1 MTLIEAIICGIVQ
14 GAAEFLPISSSGHL
28 ALLHAM
34 FGLSDPETC
43 MTFDV
48 MLHLAT
54 LAAVVCV
61 YSRDVLA
68 LIKAFFTIIGKI
80 FSGRG
85 KELTGTE
92 RFALYIVVATLPL
105 GLAFFAKDA
114 VTGVAATPRVVG
126 ILLLINGFVLLI
138 GDRAG
143 RGCATAES
151 LGAGRALAVGAFQL
165 AAVVPGLSRSG
176 MTVTGGLVCGLER
189 TQAVRFS
196 FIMSIPAILGANIMN
211 VAEIIKTPV
220 ERSQLGIYAVGMIF
234 AAVTGFFALKLVDFI
249 ARKNKISLFA
259 IYCFAVGTAA
269 VIFG

>member
-68 LIKAFFTIIGKI
+68 LIKAFFTMIGKI

-85 KELTGTE
+85 KEL
-92 RFALYIVVATLPL
+92 
-105 GLAFFAKDA
+105 
-114 VTGVAATPRVVG
+114 
-126 ILLLINGFVLLI
+126 NG
-138 GDRAG
+138 D
-143 RGCATAES
+143 
-151 LGAGRALAVGAFQL
+151 
-165 AAVVPGLSRSG
+165 
-176 MTVTGGLVCGLER
+176 
-189 TQAVRFS
+189 
-196 FIMSIPAILGANIMN
+196 
-211 VAEIIKTPV
+211 
-220 ERSQLGIYAVGMIF
+220 
-234 AAVTGFFALKLVDFI
+234 
-249 ARKNKISLFA
+249 
-259 IYCFAVGTAA
+259 
-269 VIFG
+269 

>member
-1 MTLIEAIICGIVQ
+1 MTLLEAVICGIVQ

-34 FGLSDPETC
+34 FGISSPEAC
-43 MTFDV
+43 VTFDV

-61 YSRDVLA
+61 YSKDVLS
-68 LIKAFFTIIGKI
+68 LVKAFFTMTGKL
-80 FSGRG
+80 FSGRA

-92 RFALYIVVATLPL
+92 NFALYIIVATLPL
-105 GLAFFAKDA
+105 GLAFFARDA
-114 VTGVAATPRVVG
+114 VTGLVASPRAVG
-126 ILLLINGFVLLI
+126 IFLIANGFVLLI

-143 RGCATAES
+143 KGCATAES
-151 LGAGRALAVGAFQL
+151 LGAGRALVVGAFQL

-176 MTVTGGLVCGLER
+176 MTVTGGTLCGLER
-189 TQAVRFS
+189 AQAVRFS

-220 ERSQLGIYAVGMIF
+220 ERSQLGIYAVGMII

-249 ARKNKISLFA
+249 ARKGRFSIFS
-259 IYCFAVGTAA
+259 IYCFAVGAAA